1 LHSITIMTI
10 RFPICRPA
18 ASSCFFKTGVA
29 ALFALVLTLGV
40 RADETAP
47 SPCGK
52 SFTVSGDITHY
63 ATKKDVTVE
72 GAPADDTYAGEV
84 FGKTFTANVEG
95 LPEGDYTIEIDEAEV
110 YQKGPGQR
118 VMTITSGT
126 TTLADSLDLFAT
138 AGFAKAYQVQGKV
151 HHAADSIG
159 GPFTI
164 TFTASHGEAKFNAIR
179 IDDAQGNT
187 VACVKAVDLVDVGDA
202 AAAKIPTVTAPEIY
216 SDASKPMDARIDD
229 LISRM
234 SLAEKAGQLVNAAVA
249 IPRLNLPAYNYWSE
263 CLHGVARNGHAT
275 VFPQAIGMA
284 ATWDQ
289 PLIHQEGLVI
299 ADEARAKYY
308 QAIRDGEGGKDNHGL
323 NFWAPNINIF
333 RDPRW
338 GRGQETY
345 GEDPFLTSRIAI
357 GFITGIQQT
366 KDGYLEAMACAKHFA
381 VHSGPESTRHVANVD
396 PTPRD
401 LYETYL
407 PAFQAA
413 VEIAHVGA
421 VMAAYNA
428 VNGVP
433 APASKFLL
441 TDTLRTAWGFQGHV
455 VSDCGAVG
463 DISGGHHYVKGGPAA
478 AAAAINAGCDL
489 ECGGTYRNL
498 PQAIA
503 QGLTT
508 EQAVDHALHLVL
520 EIRFR
525 LGLFDPPAKVP
536 FSNIAMTE
544 VESPEHLALARR
556 TAAESIVLLKND
568 GVLPLDPAKVKR
580 IAVLGANA
588 KAALNGNYNG
598 DPTHTITLFEGIQ
611 DAAGSTVTIDFAKG
625 APLVENPKHPN
636 DDVSPEDFQKA
647 VDMAAKDDVIIYIGG
662 LNSGL
667 EGEES
672 SLVCPGFYHGD
683 RTKIELPDP
692 QEKLLHALQATGK
705 PVIFINCSGSAIAMP
720 WEAANLAAIVQ
731 AWYPGGQGGAAVADV
746 LFGKYNPAGR
756 LPITFYDK
764 TEDLPDFTDYHMAD
778 RTYRYYT
785 GKALFPFGFG
795 LSYTTFRYDKVAP
808 VAAPVAAGD
817 MVHINVPVAN
827 TGSRDG
833 EEVVQVYVKNL
844 NTAVPQPIRS
854 LVAFQRVNISAGTTK
869 QVAFDIPVE
878 RFHYWSVE
886 KNKYVVDPGAYD
898 LEIGGSSE
906 DLPQTCRIT
915 VADK

>member
-1 LHSITIMTI
+1 MIQILSTVGRSFAPFT
-10 RFPICRPA
+10 CLA
-18 ASSCFFKTGVA
+18 AGISVL
-29 ALFALVLTLGV
+29 ALAGAGEL
-40 RADETAP
+40 RADQTAP

-52 SFTVSGDITHY
+52 TFTVTGNIQHY
-63 ATKKDVTVE
+63 ATPKDVTVE
-72 GAPADDTYAGEV
+72 GAPNDDTYAGEV
-84 FGKTFTANVEG
+84 FAPTFTAVVEG
-95 LPEGDYTIEIDEAEV
+95 LPEGDYTVQVDEAEV
-110 YQKGPGQR
+110 YKKGPNQR
-118 VMTITSGT
+118 VMHITSGDT
-126 TTLADSLDLFAT
+126 VLADKLDIFAQ
-138 AGFAKAYQVQGKV
+138 AGFAKAYQVTGKV
-151 HHAADSIG
+151 HHAADSVG
-159 GPFTI
+159 GPLTV
-164 TFTASHGEAKFNAIR
+164 TFTGIKDNAKFNAIH
-179 IDDAQGNT
+179 IDDAQGNG
-187 VACVKAVDLVDVGDA
+187 VACVKAVDLVDVADAKA
-202 AAAKIPTVTAPEIY
+202 AAIPQVTTPEIY
-216 SDASKPMDARIDD
+216 TDPDKPMDARIDD

-249 IPRLNLPAYNYWSE
+249 IPRLNIPAYNYWSE

-284 ATWDQ
+284 STWDQ
-289 PLIHQEGLVI
+289 PLIYQIGLVI

-308 QAIRDGEGGKDNHGL
+308 QALRDGEGGRDNHGL

-381 VHSGPESTRHVANVD
+381 VHSGPEPTRHTANVD
-396 PTPRD
+396 ATPRD
-401 LYETYL
+401 LHETYL

-413 VEIAHVGA
+413 VEDAHVGA

-428 VNGVP
+428 VDGVP
-433 APASKFLL
+433 CPASKFLL
-441 TDTLRTAWGFQGHV
+441 TDTLRKTWGFQGHV

-498 PQAIA
+498 PQAVA

-508 EQAVDHALHLVL
+508 EAAVNQALHRVL

-536 FSNIAMTE
+536 FSDIPMTE
-544 VESPEHLALARR
+544 VESTEHLALDLKTAR
-556 TAAESIVLLKND
+556 ESMVLLKNN
-568 GVLPLDPAKVKR
+568 GILPLDVAKLKS

-588 KAALNGNYNG
+588 QARLNGNYNG
-598 DPTHTITLFEGIQ
+598 DPTHTVTLLEGIQ
-611 DAAGSTVTIDFAKG
+611 AAVGPGVTVDFAKG
-625 APLVENPKHPN
+625 APLVEDPKHPR
-636 DDVSPEDFQKA
+636 DQVSPGDFQKA
-647 VDMAAKDDVIIYIGG
+647 IDMAAKDDVIIYIGG

-672 SLVCPGFYHGD
+672 SLVIPGFSHGD
-683 RTKIELPDP
+683 RTSIELPDV
-692 QEKLLHALQATGK
+692 QEKLLKALQATGK
-705 PVIFINCSGSAIAMP
+705 PVIFVNCSGSAIAMP
-720 WEAANLAAIVQ
+720 WEAKNLAAILQ
-731 AWYPGGQGGAAVADV
+731 AWYPGGQGGTAVADV

-756 LPITFYDK
+756 LPVTFYEK
-764 TEDLPDFTDYHMAD
+764 TDDLPDFTDYHMAN
-778 RTYRYYT
+778 RTYRYFT

-795 LSYTTFRYDKVAP
+795 LSYTTFRYDPASLGSSTVTPK
-808 VAAPVAAGD
+808 GT
-817 MVHINVPVAN
+817 VHVEVPVAN
-827 TGSRDG
+827 TGARDG

-844 NTAVPQPIRS
+844 NTGKPQPIRS
-854 LVAFQRVNISAGTTK
+854 LVGFQRVPIAAGATK
-869 QVAFDIPVE
+869 KVAFDIPAE
-878 RFHYWSVE
+878 RFRYWDVT
-886 KNKYVVDPGAYD
+886 KNAYVVDPGAYQ
-898 LEIGGSSE
+898 LEIGASSG
-906 DLPQTCRIT
+906 DIRQSAQVT